1 MSNITN
7 LQLKHRQERGKGPCR
22 RLRSNGLVPG
32 VFYDSK
38 GENIAFTVDNMAL
51 GKAFEKVRYSKLIEL
66 EIDMGGQVEKRNALF
81 KDLVSHPVKRRYDHV
96 DFIGVD
102 LDKEVQVRIPVK
114 VHGRAKGVV
123 LGGRLEMY
131 QEKVLVTCL
140 PAAIPD
146 AIMFDVTSLNIGDK
160 VFVEDLSMPEG
171 VQAVYDRN
179 YLVLAVQSAR
189 GAQEA
194 DEEEGGADEDED

>member
-1 MSNITN
+1 MSNVTN
-7 LQLKHRQERGKGPCR
+7 LQLKRREERGKGPCY

-38 GENIAFTVDNMAL
+38 GENITFTVDNMAL

-81 KDLVSHPVKRRYDHV
+81 KELVSHPVKRRYDHV

-102 LDKEVQVRIPVK
+102 LDKEVQVTVPVK

-123 LGGRLEMY
+123 LGGKLEMY
-131 QEKVLVTCL
+131 QEKVLVKCL

-146 AIMFDVTSLNIGDK
+146 AITFDITNLNIGDK
-160 VFVEDLSMPEG
+160 VFVEQLPMPEG
-171 VQAVYDRN
+171 VQAIYDRN
-179 YLVLAVQSAR
+179 YLVLAIQAAR
-189 GAQEA
+189 GAKS
-194 DEEEGGADEDED
+194 EEEESEDEA